1 MKIKLWSIQ
10 VVDKID
16 EIKSTG
22 KLICL
27 KNQFSIEWDN
37 EYKWMIKQME
47 KRIGKSEVQGQYP
60 IWAWYQYQDVYK
72 RKPDLRRSGHLPNG
86 ANGIRIEFEKNINEV
101 LLSDFVLWH
110 YPLSYKSIIAKNEME
125 DEKFE
130 RKLKKLKLNNA
141 NFKDMPIQIQDEI
154 IASWE
159 RIFDSEFENKYYTH
173 KKDKK
178 MIHACC
184 WDINESEIVK
194 IDKFKAR

>member
-1 MKIKLWSIQ
+1 
-10 VVDKID
+10 
-16 EIKSTG
+16 
-22 KLICL
+22 
-27 KNQFSIEWDN
+27 
-37 EYKWMIKQME
+37 
-47 KRIGKSEVQGQYP
+47 
-60 IWAWYQYQDVYK
+60 
-72 RKPDLRRSGHLPNG
+72 
-86 ANGIRIEFEKNINEV
+86 
-101 LLSDFVLWH
+101 
-110 YPLSYKSIIAKNEME
+110 ME